1 MSTSVQGDR
10 GQRWRKG
17 KGEGGRGKGEA
28 DYPNNSGVGDMP
40 VVLIRRCCW
49 GS

>member
-1 MSTSVQGDR
+1 MEEREGGR
-10 GQRWRKG
+10 G

-40 VVLIRRCCW
+40 VVLMRRCCW